1 MKAER
6 LHIEIEIDDREFK
19 GRAWDDAPLDIEAF
33 LQKEPSPLTQPQ
45 LLEIALSVEPSGKVM
60 LIPSRGFP
68 KDVQVSGDQIRIGDC
83 VLRFRLAES

>member
-19 GRAWDDAPLDIEAF
+19 GRVWDDAPLDIEAF

-68 KDVQVSGDQIRIGDC
+68 NPDEPEPNKLTTDYTDFTGF
-83 VLRFRLAES
+83 L